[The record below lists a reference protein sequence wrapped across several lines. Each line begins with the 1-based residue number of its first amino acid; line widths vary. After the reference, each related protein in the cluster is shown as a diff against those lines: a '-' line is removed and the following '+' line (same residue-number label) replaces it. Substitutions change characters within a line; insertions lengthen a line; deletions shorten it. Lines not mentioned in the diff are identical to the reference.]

1 MFVAFLDSFIIC
13 GVGSHLKQ
21 FGSSPAIFRVMIED
35 NVPSRDKLFRV
46 EVLFKPTIENTLSA
60 SALECGS
67 TKTKA
72 AIFDSLPN
80 WFKPVTLKKG
90 TRAGP
95 LFLKC
100 FPFIIITN
108 EQVMLCAKYFL
119 PCSLLWTFFPKTPQH
134 QRLLGP
140 GARQCP

>member
-1 MFVAFLDSFIIC
+1 MFVAILDSFIIC

-21 FGSSPAIFRVMIED
+21 FSSSPAIFRVMIED

-60 SALECGS
+60 SALECGR

-80 WFKPVTLKKG
+80 WFKPVTFEK
-90 TRAGP
+90 RNQGP

-100 FPFIIITN
+100 FPFIVITN